1 MALINWEVP
10 VQGRTMAAY
19 LEVVKLIRLGQ
30 LKVPSFGLNSNLVII
45 RLGQGR
51 KTQHT
56 VHYRV
61 INLSLLFTY

>member
-45 RLGQGR
+45 RLG
-51 KTQHT
+51 
-56 VHYRV
+56 
-61 INLSLLFTY
+61 